1 MKSLLT
7 IAKRKWMHLRLQ
19 PICVYCLHHV
29 CAHFDANSMYK
40 VDWMAIEDFKHKIF
54 TLQQQGVVFISLSAA
69 YLKLQKDHV
78 RLKKYAVLTFDDG
91 YASLKEILP
100 WVIEQNIPVT
110 LFINPDYA
118 KGKAYRETPKENY
131 LNIAEIEDYVTI
143 SKGLIEIGM
152 HGLQH
157 KDVTTMSEKEFID
170 FASKSINATS
180 QLKGFIPFWA
190 YTWGRHSAMTD
201 RVLLT
206 KSIAPVLID
215 GMSNYKNAN
224 IMHRELIGV
233 GN

>member
-69 YLKLQKDHV
+69 YQKLQEDYI
-78 RLKKYAVLTFDDG
+78 RLNKYAVLTFDDG

-110 LFINPDYA
+110 LFVNPDYTE
-118 KGKAYRETPKENY
+118 GKAYRETPSENY
-131 LNIAEIEDYVTI
+131 LSIADIENYVAT
-143 SKGLIEIGM
+143 SHGLIEIGM

-157 KDVTTMSEKEFID
+157 KDVTTMSEKDFIA
-170 FASKSINATS
+170 FATQSIAATS
-180 QLKGFIPFWA
+180 KINGFIPFWA
-190 YTWGRHSAMTD
+190 YTWGRHTAKTD
-201 RVLLT
+201 RILQANN
-206 KSIAPVLID
+206 IIPVLMD
-215 GMSNYKNAN
+215 GMRNFNVKSH
-224 IMHRELIGV
+224 IHRELF
-233 GN
+233 